1 MADRHP
7 ARQRSRGPAH
17 KITAED
23 LVQAAIAVGS
33 DGFTMQDVARQLG
46 ISHQALYRWVSGRD
60 ELEDLVADHL
70 VQQLA
75 PPEVREDADWQEWL
89 TEFAIVLR
97 RELLKLDGMALR
109 GLTRYHV
116 SASFVRLYASGTDA
130 LTRGGMDPAGAAAAM
145 EAFGTAVLGWVA
157 REQSIK
163 DQRRSGRRIVDEITA
178 ARVEANVPAPEPP
191 RGPRATPDERY
202 ERFVRTLVAGLAA
215 VEAAG

>member
-1 MADRHP
+1 MASRPP

-17 KITAED
+17 QLSADD
-23 LVQAAIAVGS
+23 LVRAAIAVGG

-46 ISHQALYRWVSGRD
+46 ISHQALYRWVSGRE

-75 PPEVREDADWQEWL
+75 PPAIRDDGDWAQWL
-89 TEFAIVLR
+89 TEFAIMLR

-130 LTRGGMDPAGAAAAM
+130 LVRGGMDPAGAMAAM

-163 DQRRSGRRIVDEITA
+163 DQRRSGRRIVDEIAA
-178 ARVEANVPAPEPP
+178 ARAAANVAAPEPP

-202 ERFVRTLVAGLAA
+202 ERFIRTLVAGLRA
-215 VEAAG
+215 VEAGD